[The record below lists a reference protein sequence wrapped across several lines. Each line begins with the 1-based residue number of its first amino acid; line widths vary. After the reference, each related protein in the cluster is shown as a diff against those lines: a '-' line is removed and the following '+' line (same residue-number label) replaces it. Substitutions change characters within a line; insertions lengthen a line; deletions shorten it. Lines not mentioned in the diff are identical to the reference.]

1 FFSGFLSFYLLADKG
16 EMLGSADMIRYIQRD
31 EEGTH
36 LDLFAH
42 MLDTLRH
49 ENKDVFTQSFWNK
62 ALEVFLTSSEME
74 ISWGKYITKGVTN
87 PKAIED
93 YIKHLA
99 NLRAEQIQA
108 PFVPYPGVKNPFPWV
123 EQFSKPNT
131 SEKNFFETRVTDY
144 KVGGA
149 LVW

>member
-1 FFSGFLSFYLLADKG
+1 
-16 EMLGSADMIRYIQRD
+16 RYIQRD

-108 PFVPYPGVKNPFPWV
+108 PFVPYPGVKN
-123 EQFSKPNT
+123 
-131 SEKNFFETRVTDY
+131 
-144 KVGGA
+144 
-149 LVW
+149 

>member
-1 FFSGFLSFYLLADKG
+1 
-16 EMLGSADMIRYIQRD
+16 MLGSADMIRYIQRD

-74 ISWGKYITKGVTN
+74 ISWGNTLL
-87 PKAIED
+87 KA
-93 YIKHLA
+93 
-99 NLRAEQIQA
+99 
-108 PFVPYPGVKNPFPWV
+108 
-123 EQFSKPNT
+123 
-131 SEKNFFETRVTDY
+131 
-144 KVGGA
+144 
-149 LVW
+149 